1 MKDTKYNGWTNWE
14 TWNFKLWLDNDLH
27 ANWLPT
33 LKNVDN
39 ECKTYELSRWL
50 ESHVADDWKEI
61 QICEREPGFFHDV
74 CNMAIREVNF
84 FEIAE
89 HLIEERENDS

>member
-14 TWNFKLWLDNDLH
+14 TWNFKLWLDNDFTS
-27 ANWLPT
+27 WMPT
-33 LKNVDN
+33 IRSRDEKV
-39 ECKTYELSRWL
+39 KTYELSKWL

-61 QICEREPGFFHDV
+61 QTDDRYPGFFHDV

>member
-14 TWNFKLWLDNDLH
+14 TWNWKLWMDNDEFT
-27 ANWLPT
+27 PT
-33 LKNVDN
+33 FPLTDDAYK
-39 ECKTYELSRWL
+39 LSKKL
-50 ESHVADDWKEI
+50 SDYADDMLDI
-61 QICEREPGFFHDV
+61 IIDSDSNTFGFFADA